1 MTTHSK
7 ELALDD
13 REFELLVEGARRI
26 DSNYQSAQARFGVL
40 VAGRLGLRAG
50 EIVHMQE
57 DWIDWRNRRI
67 CIPSHE
73 RCTKGKDGGICGY
86 CEQAARQA
94 VEYNALTTPE
104 ARLELL
110 QGDDEVQGFAPD
122 TRRQLIVA
130 HRRHL
135 DGDIDS
141 DSLREQVET
150 ILEASQ
156 RDEWAIYES
165 LQEEAERRVSER
177 DLTLEE
183 ARSRM
188 WRPKTDAASRE
199 VPFDWRARVEIA
211 VEQFFEDHDCWPVS
225 RTGLNR
231 RVNRALKNAD
241 ELTEDSTHCHGLRAT
256 AATHLAAAGMPTL
269 SLQSFMGWSQASTAR
284 AYVRASPANTQR
296 ELKQLQ
302 GR

>member
-7 ELALDD
+7 ERALND
-13 REFELLVEGARRI
+13 REFELLVEGARRL
-26 DSNYQSAQARFGVL
+26 DDYEAEQARFATL

-67 CIPSHE
+67 CIPSTE
-73 RCTKGKDGGICGY
+73 PCEKGKDGGICGY
-86 CEQAARQA
+86 CEQAAKQSVR
-94 VEYNALTTPE
+94 YNALTAPE
-104 ARLELL
+104 ARLDLL
-110 QGDDEVQGFAPD
+110 QGDEEVQGFDPD

-141 DSLREQVET
+141 DSLDDQVHT

-156 RDEWAIYES
+156 RDEWGIYES
-165 LQEEAERRVSER
+165 LEGEAEHRVSER
-177 DLTLEE
+177 DLTIEE

-188 WRPKTDAASRE
+188 WRPKTDAANRE
-199 VPFDWRARVEIA
+199 VPFDWRARVEIC
-211 VEQFFEDHDCWPVS
+211 VEQFFDKYSEWPVS
-225 RTGLNR
+225 RTGINR
-231 RVNRALKNAD
+231 RVNGALENAD
-241 ELTEDSTHCHGLRAT
+241 ELEKDSTHLHGLRAT
-256 AATHLAAAGMPTL
+256 AATHLAARGMATL
-269 SLQSFMGWSQASTAR
+269 SLQAYLGWQQASTAR

-302 GR
+302 SR